1 MGLGQW
7 IIIIILVAIIVFGFV
22 AVFDFS
28 KGVISNVYPTK
39 GSVLHISDTDPFIVA
54 NVTRVI
60 DGDTIEI
67 EGGERIRFA
76 IINTP
81 EKWEEGW
88 KEAKDYTTERCL
100 GKIAVIDIDDNQDRT
115 YGRLVGLVYC
125 GGVEGYFINLELL
138 SLQYAV
144 VKPQYCKYS
153 EFKDGI
159 LCQFVERE

>member
-1 MGLGQW
+1 MGLVQW
-7 IIIIILVAIIVFGFV
+7 IIIIFLVAIILFGFA

-28 KGVISNVYPTK
+28 KGVIRNVYPIEEQNTE
-39 GSVLHISDTDPFIVA
+39 DPFIVA

-76 IINTP
+76 IVNTP

-100 GKIAVIDIDDNQDRT
+100 GKTAVIDIDNNQDRT

-125 GGVEGYFINLELL
+125 GVEGYFINLELV
-138 SLQYAV
+138 SLQFAV
-144 VKPQYCKYS
+144 VMPQFCKVS

-159 LCQFVERE
+159 LCQFQVE